1 MHFSAEKLLSILG
14 VMTSGLMVGRGQ
26 VSDPS
31 HLFLTNSLFLFMV
44 IQLPSTHGH
53 PAPLS
58 TLIGRRGTAQGES

>member
-44 IQLPSTHGH
+44 IQLPCLFMVIQL
-53 PAPLS
+53 PCLLS
-58 TLIGRRGTAQGES
+58 